1 MSDTEFMTA
10 GLPTPRAA
18 GEIQIS
24 ALPEATTPISENDI
38 TNIKQGVEDKKVTV
52 RDLLAPHASKTG
64 NVHNMKPSDMG
75 LGNVKDYPITDAVND
90 KDSQKYA
97 SAMAVALVSER
108 LDKQTPVGHILL
120 STNAENPANC
130 GYVGQWAYLGQGR
143 TLIGFDPNNAQR
155 PVGTQLGS
163 DTVNIGVNNLP
174 AHTMKLTGT
183 VSEAGAHN
191 HTININTSD
200 AGTHNH
206 TVNLSTSGAGNHAHS
221 FNVNTGGAGAHSHGF
236 SGNTNAAG
244 THNHG
249 APVESSWNDYAP
261 SNVPASYW
269 GGGRGVFW
277 NSRSST
283 STDGNHTHSFSG
295 GTSGVGDHVHN
306 VAGNTS
312 AVGDHTHSISGGT
325 GQVGNHNH
333 NVSGATTQ
341 VGNHTH
347 SIDLTTQSI
356 GGGQALNVMQA
367 SLVVYIWTRI
377 A

>member
-1 MSDTEFMTA
+1 MSQEDLMVA
-10 GLPTPRAA
+10 GIPTPRAA

-52 RDLLAPHASKTG
+52 RDLLAPHANKTG
-64 NVHNMKPSDMG
+64 NVHNMKPADMG

-90 KDSQKYA
+90 KDSKKYA
-97 SAMAVALVSER
+97 SAMAVALITER
-108 LDKQTPVGHILL
+108 LDKQTPLGHILL

-130 GYVGQWAYLGQGR
+130 GYIGEWAYLGQGR
-143 TLIGFDPNNAQR
+143 TLIGYDPNNAQR
-155 PVGTQLGS
+155 PVGTQIGA

-174 AHTMKLTGT
+174 AHTMKLTG
-183 VSEAGAHN
+183 VVAEAGGHAHN
-191 HTININTSD
+191 INTNTSD

-206 TVNLSTSGAGNHAHS
+206 TVNLSTAGAGGHAHS
-221 FNVNTGGAGAHSHGF
+221 FNVNTSGAGAHSHGF
-236 SGNTNAAG
+236 SGNTSTTG
-244 THNHG
+244 RHNHG
-249 APVESSWNDYAP
+249 APVEADWNDYHTA
-261 SNVPASYW
+261 NVPASNW
-269 GGGRGVFW
+269 QGSRRVFYG
-277 NSRSST
+277 SRSST
-283 STDGNHTHSFSG
+283 SWDGDHAHSFSG

-306 VAGNTS
+306 VSGNTS
-312 AVGDHTHSISGGT
+312 GVGDHAHTISGGT

-333 NVSGATTQ
+333 NVSGTTTQ
-341 VGNHTH
+341 VGGHTH